1 MRILDRY
8 ILKSALGIFFGCLFL
23 FLFLYVVIDVFSHLD
38 EILKH
43 QTNLLTLVYY
53 YLSYLPII
61 FVQVSPIACLL
72 STLYTFAKLNH
83 DNEIIA
89 MRSSGLSIFQITKTI
104 IIFGSIVSIFVFL
117 VNDKL
122 VPSSLYRTEKIKSRM
137 ENQRYKDQERKQET
151 INNLSMYGLKNR
163 LFFIN
168 KFMPAKNSMEGITI
182 LEHDQYQNLT
192 KKIVA
197 NRGIYKDGLWTFYQ
211 CITYNFDPNGQILS
225 EPQYLEEEIMAIPE
239 PPAEFLNQM
248 QRAEFMT
255 IAQLEDYIWK
265 LSRSGAVTVVRN
277 FKVDLYQRFTSPLTS
292 LIIILLGIPFA
303 LMIKKRATGLSSIG
317 MSIIVTFF
325 YYVLNAVSIS
335 FGKAGFITPFLA
347 ASLSHIIGFLISMY
361 LITGLP

>member
-1 MRILDRY
+1 
-8 ILKSALGIFFGCLFL
+8 
-23 FLFLYVVIDVFSHLD
+23 
-38 EILKH
+38 
-43 QTNLLTLVYY
+43 
-53 YLSYLPII
+53 
-61 FVQVSPIACLL
+61 
-72 STLYTFAKLNH
+72 
-83 DNEIIA
+83 
-89 MRSSGLSIFQITKTI
+89 
-104 IIFGSIVSIFVFL
+104 
-117 VNDKL
+117 
-122 VPSSLYRTEKIKSRM
+122 
-137 ENQRYKDQERKQET
+137 
-151 INNLSMYGLKNR
+151 
-163 LFFIN
+163 
-168 KFMPAKNSMEGITI
+168 MEGITI